1 MIRQIVT
8 VSTGTLASRVLGFCR
23 DALIAALLGAGVIAD
38 AFLFAFQLVNVARRL
53 LNEGALN
60 AALVPTY
67 LRIRDTSGEDA
78 ATAFAG
84 QLIGALGLILIV
96 AALILGLAMPVVVAL
111 LAPGFR
117 DSTSFQLA
125 IETARLM
132 LPYLAF
138 AAPVAVLGGAL
149 NARHQYGFTSSS
161 PAIFNVTIIAVIGC
175 LMLAAA
181 DAGFAATTLAI
192 VVGISGILQLA
203 LLASPASRLARPIR
217 ISFSP
222 EIRRFLRQAVPGMIA
237 QAGPQ
242 LMLVAGSIVAS
253 ASPAAVSW
261 LYFAS
266 RLVELPLG
274 IVGGATGTVL
284 ISKLS
289 NASSRDGDLVAGQSR
304 ALELALGLALPAT
317 FGLALLAHP
326 IVALLFGNGAF
337 TANDATQTAL
347 ALSVLAFSL
356 PGHVLFKMLSAVFF
370 ARGDTITPFIAT
382 LAGLAVTIV
391 TAWLGFPAYGYLAV
405 AGAITAGATISAG
418 GLGLRLAAV
427 HGLPLDSKARR
438 NLALI
443 GVASILMAAI
453 VAVAGR
459 FLPAY
464 ASQGFLAQASAL
476 TTLIGLGVLSYVM
489 LLRLFRVLDFA
500 FIRRAFGGS
509 PRP

>member
-1 MIRQIVT
+1 
-8 VSTGTLASRVLGFCR
+8 
-23 DALIAALLGAGVIAD
+23 
-38 AFLFAFQLVNVARRL
+38 
-53 LNEGALN
+53 
-60 AALVPTY
+60 
-67 LRIRDTSGEDA
+67 
-78 ATAFAG
+78 
-84 QLIGALGLILIV
+84 
-96 AALILGLAMPVVVAL
+96 
-111 LAPGFR
+111 
-117 DSTSFQLA
+117 
-125 IETARLM
+125 
-132 LPYLAF
+132 
-138 AAPVAVLGGAL
+138 
-149 NARHQYGFTSSS
+149 
-161 PAIFNVTIIAVIGC
+161 
-175 LMLAAA
+175 
-181 DAGFAATTLAI
+181 
-192 VVGISGILQLA
+192 
-203 LLASPASRLARPIR
+203 
-217 ISFSP
+217 
-222 EIRRFLRQAVPGMIA
+222 
-237 QAGPQ
+237 
-242 LMLVAGSIVAS
+242 MLVAGSIVAS

-427 HGLPLDSKARR
+427 YGLPLDSKARR

-443 GVASILMAAI
+443 GLASILMAAS

-464 ASQGFLAQASAL
+464 ASQGFLARASAL
-476 TTLIGLGVLSYVM
+476 TTLIGLGLLSYVM

-509 PRP
+509 PHP